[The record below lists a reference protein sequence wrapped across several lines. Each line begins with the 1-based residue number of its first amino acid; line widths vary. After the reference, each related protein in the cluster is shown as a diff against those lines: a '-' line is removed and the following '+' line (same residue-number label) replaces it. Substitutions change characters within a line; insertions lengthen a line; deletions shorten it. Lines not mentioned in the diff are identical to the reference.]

1 MDVTLLIKLKLK
13 NIKHHLLYR
22 VKESFLRKEHFFLIN
37 KFQVS
42 FYEGGMVRI
51 LGLVEEV

>member
-22 VKESFLRKEHFFLIN
+22 VKESFLRKEHFFFNQEIS
-37 KFQVS
+37 S
-42 FYEGGMVRI
+42 FFLRRGIVRI